1 MKINKKED
9 KNKFNKVVGN
19 IIEGTIVALESKEDD
34 DNDNYWIVNDFDSCE
49 YPFAELDDD
58 FDSILVTNV
67 VTGFATFVSMDEKCR
82 ILNFE
87 LKEL

>member
-1 MKINKKED
+1 MKINKKEE
-9 KNKFNKVVGN
+9 KNKFDTILGN
-19 IIEGTIVALESKEDD
+19 IPEGTIVAIESMDE
-34 DNDNYWIVNDFDSCE
+34 DNDNNYWMVNDFDSCE

-58 FDSILVTNV
+58 FDSLLVTNV
-67 VTGFATFVSMDEKCR
+67 ITGFATFVSMDEKCK